1 VKAVLH
7 QAGRDPLAGHADVLL
22 AVKDSSETTESELD
36 CGLEGLVGPVGP
48 VGSDGPDG
56 PDGPDGLD
64 GLEGVNELAGLAL
77 TAEHADIPK
86 DARVKAATR
95 AKDTQR
101 LMIHL

>member
-36 CGLEGLVGPVGP
+36 CGLDGPVGPVGP
-48 VGSDGPDG
+48 VGSDG

-86 DARVKAATR
+86 HTRVKAAKR